1 MVYVKMVNSQTSLIW
16 TGRGGPVGYVLD
28 SRVTDSSPVH
38 RSCPC
43 TPQPTQQGQK
53 EKFQGCARARG
64 EKRRRG
70 SSFLFARSSLALY

>member
-16 TGRGGPVGYVLD
+16 TRRGGPVGYVLD

-43 TPQPTQQGQK
+43 T
-53 EKFQGCARARG
+53 
-64 EKRRRG
+64 
-70 SSFLFARSSLALY
+70 S